1 MADLA
6 WERRQADV
14 PDVWGLD
21 FWAADG
27 SLGGFVAYAFH
38 ARTAWYWAGLV
49 GAGRPYLL
57 VRELDV
63 PLPRS
68 SSSAEVRAEA
78 LWADMNCETPFD
90 HWSYGLEAFG
100 VALDDPAEALR
111 GERGDRVG
119 LGLDIEWEASGPV
132 DGGDGSYAQR
142 GVVHG
147 EILVGVGGTPETID
161 FDGVG
166 WRRHEWGGPSDASW
180 WLGADRRAGV
190 AVGEVETLL
199 EAPVAV
205 PGGYLDRRL
214 ARLNGEV
221 GWGQWFW
228 SVDPAR

>member
-1 MADLA
+1 VADPA
-6 WERRQADV
+6 WERRQGEL
-14 PDVWGLD
+14 PELWGLD
-21 FWAADG
+21 FWAEDG
-27 SLGGFVAYAFH
+27 SLGGFVALAFH
-38 ARTAWYWAGLV
+38 PTTAWYWAALV
-49 GAGRPYLL
+49 GDGRPYLL

-63 PLPRS
+63 RPPRS
-68 SSSAEVRAEA
+68 SASPEIRAEA

-100 VALDDPAEALR
+100 VAMDDPAEALR

-142 GVVHG
+142 GTVHG
-147 EILVGVGGTPETID
+147 EILVGRETIA

-166 WRRHEWGGPSDASW
+166 WRRHEWGGLADGSW
-180 WLGADRRAGV
+180 WVGTDRRAGIERD
-190 AVGEVETLL
+190 EVEMLF

-214 ARLNGEV
+214 GRLKGEV
-221 GWGQWFW
+221 GWGQWFAPT
-228 SVDPAR
+228 SMST

>member
-1 MADLA
+1 MADPA
-6 WERRQADV
+6 WERRQAEL

-27 SLGGFVAYAFH
+27 SLGGFVALAFH
-38 ARTAWYWAGLV
+38 PGVAWYWAALV
-49 GAGRPYLL
+49 GEGRPYLL

-63 PLPRS
+63 RPPRS
-68 SSSAEVRAEA
+68 PSSPEIRAEA

-100 VALDDPAEALR
+100 VAMDDPLDALA

-132 DGGDGSYAQR
+132 DGGDGSYAQP

-147 EILVGVGGTPETID
+147 EILVGAETIA

-166 WRRHEWGGPSDASW
+166 WRRHEWGGPADGSW
-180 WLGADRRAGV
+180 WVGADRRAGV
-190 AVGEVETLL
+190 EPDEVETLYR
-199 EAPVAV
+199 APVAV
-205 PGGYLDRRL
+205 PGGHLDRRL
-214 ARLNGEV
+214 GRLDGNL
-221 GWGQWFW
+221 GWAQWFW
-228 SVDPAR
+228 SADGGR